1 MLKLV
6 YGCLAFSLIAG
17 AIIFVL
23 AVEQGRGFRGMTK
36 TMGDAIA
43 QDATILD
50 ADQNGAVTQTGN
62 GRLKGFG
69 PDGDARW
76 ETKVDRFAE
85 GPSNPYGAGS
95 NDASA
100 WCNQTC
106 PSAIV
111 EFEGAFSAYGGADP
125 GLAQK
130 LDDHGATPDDILGFA
145 GATTVFLRKPIEGFA
160 QPRLVA
166 SEVDK
171 PDAVLGVINPSEIQ
185 PDRAR
190 DRVVSGSASDHVG
203 RLHQIVRSGGI
214 WRVAGRSISEAGLKN
229 VCVSKDD
236 AWIGAVAARFSRFAS
251 GETPRSSFGPRITTG
266 TCTVDRQGITAIYT
280 TVADPD
286 RLQAARYSASGRRIW
301 LHEFGAQRLLSRA
314 GSPEI
319 VAQAVDGT
327 VTALDAIT
335 GRETF
340 ERRLVGKPFVGND
353 GSIVV
358 ADRQGT
364 PKWLHLPRPDNSR

>member
-17 AIIFVL
+17 ALIFVL
-23 AVEQGRGFRGMTK
+23 ALEQGRGFRGMTK
-36 TMGDAIA
+36 TMGDAIT
-43 QDATILD
+43 QDATVLD
-50 ADQNGAVTQTGN
+50 ADRTGAVTQTGN

-69 PDGDARW
+69 RDGAVRW
-76 ETKVDRFAE
+76 ETKIDRFAE
-85 GPSNPYGAGS
+85 GPSNPFGAGS

-100 WCNQTC
+100 WCNQPC

-111 EFEGAFSAYGGADP
+111 EFEGAFSAHGGANS

-130 LDDHGATPDDILGFA
+130 LDEHGAKPDEILGFA
-145 GATTVFLRKPIEGFA
+145 GAKTVFLRKPIDGFV

-166 SEVDK
+166 SEVGK
-171 PDAVLGVINPSEIQ
+171 PDAVLGVVNPSEIQ
-185 PDRAR
+185 PGRAR
-190 DRVVSGSASDHVG
+190 DRVVSGSASENVG
-203 RLHQIVRSGGI
+203 KLHQIVRSGGI
-214 WRVAGRSISEAGLKN
+214 WRVAGRSISEPKLKN
-229 VCVSKDD
+229 VCVSENDV
-236 AWIGAVAARFSRFAS
+236 WIGTVATRFSRFAS
-251 GETPRSSFGPRITTG
+251 GTTPRSSVGPRVTSG
-266 TCTVDRQGITAIYT
+266 TCTVDQQGITAIYT

-301 LHEFGAQRLLSRA
+301 LHDFGAQRLLSRA
-314 GSPEI
+314 GSPEV

-353 GSIVV
+353 GSIVI
-358 ADRQGT
+358 ANRQGT
-364 PKWLHLPRPDNSR
+364 PKWLHLPTAR